1 MNNQRSRVAQVS
13 LLDVTTTEV
22 IPVYL
27 ILKFDNTFLFLHK
40 VAVFNTKVRPGKN
53 AFTCSSVSLIQ
64 MLTEPVKK
72 LYI

>member
-27 ILKFDNTFLFLHK
+27 LKFDNTFLFLHK

-53 AFTCSSVSLIQ
+53 AFTYSNVSRG
-64 MLTEPVKK
+64 V
-72 LYI
+72 